1 MNSPELQLEIKR
13 LISLV
18 AKKQREV
25 DQAKRRDAILEER
38 LKLHQEIKELNNR
51 IKAFLENSHVV
62 SPLKNWTGN
71 RPHSSGKNGYH
82 YLF

>member
-51 IKAFLENSHVV
+51 IKVFLEKSHFV
-62 SPLKNWTGN
+62 PEKI
-71 RPHSSGKNGYH
+71 
-82 YLF
+82 

>member
-71 RPHSSGKNGYH
+71 GPHGSGKNGYY
-82 YLF
+82 YLY

>member
-1 MNSPELQLEIKR
+1 MNSPQLQMEIKK
-13 LISLV
+13 LINLV

-25 DQAKRRDAILEER
+25 EQAKRRDAILEER

-51 IKAFLENSHVV
+51 IKTFLEKSHVV
-62 SPLKNWTGN
+62 RPLKNLTGN
-71 RPHSSGKNGYH
+71 GPHSSGKYGYH